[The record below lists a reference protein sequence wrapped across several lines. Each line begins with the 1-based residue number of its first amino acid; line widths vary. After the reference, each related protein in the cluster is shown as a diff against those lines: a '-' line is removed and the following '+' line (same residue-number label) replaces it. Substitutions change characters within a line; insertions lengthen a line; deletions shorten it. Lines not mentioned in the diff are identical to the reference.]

1 MLAVRAAR
9 SYRPRRILLYLN
21 STLTLT
27 CKRRGE
33 ALSDFYSQVTVTT
46 ESMVAATRSPLCW
59 YAVHT
64 RSNFEKRVAD
74 TLSEKGMTVYL
85 PAIREVHRWKD
96 RNKAVDL
103 PLFPG
108 YLFIRMVDTD
118 AGRLRVLRTS
128 GTVRILGQGD
138 TLEPVPDLELESVQR
153 LLTSGACF
161 ALHPFLREGTW
172 VRVNRGPLQG
182 VEGQLMRFKNGTR
195 LIVSIQLLR
204 QSIAAEVDARDVAP
218 IRQADR

>member
-1 MLAVRAAR
+1 
-9 SYRPRRILLYLN
+9 
-21 STLTLT
+21 
-27 CKRRGE
+27 
-33 ALSDFYSQVTVTT
+33 LSDIDLQATIED
-46 ESMVAATRSPLCW
+46 ESVVAATHSPRCW
-59 YAVHT
+59 YALHT

-74 TLSEKGMTVYL
+74 ALSEKGMTVYL

-96 RNKAVDL
+96 RNKAVDR

-118 AGRLRVLRTS
+118 TSRLQVLRTS

-138 TLEPVPDLELESVQR
+138 ALESVPDLELESVQR
-153 LLTSGACF
+153 LLTSDVCF

-172 VRVNRGPLQG
+172 VRVNRGPLEG
-182 VEGQLMRFKNGTR
+182 VEGQLKRFKTGAR
-195 LIVSIQLLR
+195 LIVSVQLLR
-204 QSIAAEVDARDVAP
+204 QSFAAEVDARDVEP